1 MTIEKKIH
9 PFTVLVNYIGFNKS
23 NFYCLKKIS
32 IKLLLF
38 GFFSLSAQDTNSIEN
53 IISKLSIEEKIAMC
67 HAQSKFSSSGV
78 PRLGIPELWM
88 SDGPHGIRAEMNWD
102 DWQYANWT
110 NDYVTAFPALTC
122 LAATFNPDLSL
133 EYGINLGEEAR
144 YRKKDVLLG
153 PGVNIYRTPLNGRN
167 FEYMGEDPF
176 LAAKMVVPY
185 VKGVQ
190 ENGVAACVKHFA
202 LNNQEQWRGHINVE
216 VSDRALHEIYL
227 PAFKSAI
234 VEGNA
239 WAIMGAYNKF
249 RGQHCC
255 HNEILLNGILK
266 DSWGFDGVV
275 ISDWAGT
282 HNTNEAIYNGLDIE
296 MGTPSN
302 KNKSVR
308 FPYDSNFLGGAFL
321 DKIING
327 EVSERVLNEKVARI
341 LKLMFRTSLNKNRPF
356 GNINYESHYK
366 TAYDVATEGVVL
378 LKNSNNLLPIDKSKK
393 IRIAVIGENAEKKMS
408 RGGGSS
414 ELKVDKEVSPL
425 SGIIKE
431 FNNATIEYAKGYSSD
446 DNENNRQ
453 LKSKAIALAK
463 RADVVLFIGGL
474 NKNSFQDSEASDRKA
489 FELPYGQP
497 ELIKEIS
504 KHNKNIAVIL
514 ISGNAVKTSWKY
526 DVKSI
531 VQSWYLGSEAGNA
544 IASILS
550 GEINPSG
557 KLPFSFPEKLS
568 DNGAHHYGEI
578 SYPGK
583 DNSQLYKEDI
593 LVGYRWHDTKNINP
607 SFGFGHGLSY
617 TTFEVFDINTNKN
630 KYRINEII
638 NVVCKVRNIGNVE
651 GKEVVQVYVGKENS
665 KVERAKKEL
674 KGFKKVEVPSN
685 EYVEVNINIP
695 IKELAYY
702 DENSAS
708 WKIEKGDYIIYIG
721 NSSRAI
727 DKEIK
732 IKIL

>member
-1 MTIEKKIH
+1 VGN
-9 PFTVLVNYIGFNKS
+9 TV
-23 NFYCLKKIS
+23 
-32 IKLLLF
+32 
-38 GFFSLSAQDTNSIEN
+38 A
-53 IISKLSIEEKIAMC
+53 III
-67 HAQSKFSSSGV
+67 
-78 PRLGIPELWM
+78 
-88 SDGPHGIRAEMNWD
+88 
-102 DWQYANWT
+102 
-110 NDYVTAFPALTC
+110 
-122 LAATFNPDLSL
+122 
-133 EYGINLGEEAR
+133 
-144 YRKKDVLLG
+144 
-153 PGVNIYRTPLNGRN
+153 
-167 FEYMGEDPF
+167 
-176 LAAKMVVPY
+176 
-185 VKGVQ
+185 
-190 ENGVAACVKHFA
+190 
-202 LNNQEQWRGHINVE
+202 
-216 VSDRALHEIYL
+216 
-227 PAFKSAI
+227 
-234 VEGNA
+234 
-239 WAIMGAYNKF
+239 
-249 RGQHCC
+249 
-255 HNEILLNGILK
+255 ILLNGILK

-302 KNKSVR
+302 KNKLVR
-308 FPYDSNFLGGAFL
+308 FPYDSNFLGRSFL

-366 TAYDVATEGVVL
+366 TAYDVATEGIVL

-463 RADVVLFIGGL
+463 AADVVLFIGGL
-474 NKNSFQDSEASDRKA
+474 NKNSFQDSEASDRKV
-489 FELPYGQP
+489 FKLPYGQP

-583 DNSQLYKEDI
+583 NNSQLYKEDI
-593 LVGYRWHDTKNINP
+593 LVGYRWHDTKNIIP

-617 TTFEVFDINTNKN
+617 TTFELFDINTNKN
-630 KYRINEII
+630 KYRLNEKI

-651 GKEVVQVYVGKENS
+651 GKEVVQVYIGKENS
-665 KVERAKKEL
+665 KFKRAKKEL
-674 KGFKKVEVPSN
+674 KGFKKVKVSSN

-695 IKELAYY
+695 VKELAYY

-708 WKIEKGDYIIYIG
+708 WKIEKGNYIIYIG

-727 DKEIK
+727 AKEIK
-732 IKIL
+732 IKIF

>member
-1 MTIEKKIH
+1 MKIEKKTQKLNDII
-9 PFTVLVNYIGFNKS
+9 NIGSFKKS
-23 NFYCLKKIS
+23 NFRFLKKMS
-32 IKLLLF
+32 VKLLLF
-38 GFFSLSAQDTNSIEN
+38 GFLFLSAQDANLIDN

-102 DWQYANWT
+102 NWQYANWT

-133 EYGINLGEEAR
+133 DYGINLGEEAR
-144 YRKKDVLLG
+144 YRKKDILLG

-190 ENGVAACVKHFA
+190 KNGVAACVKHFA

-239 WAIMGAYNKF
+239 WAIMGSYNKF
-249 RGQHCC
+249 RGVHCC
-255 HNEILLNGILK
+255 HNKILLNGILK

-275 ISDWAGT
+275 ISDWGGT

-308 FPYDSNFLGGAFL
+308 FPYNSNFLGKPFL

-327 EVSERVLNEKVARI
+327 EASERVLNEKVGRI
-341 LKLMFRTSLNKNRPF
+341 LKLMFRTSLNKNRPS

-366 TAYDVATEGVVL
+366 TAYNVATEGIVL

-425 SGIIKE
+425 AGIIKE
-431 FNNATIEYAKGYSSD
+431 FKNATIDYAKGYSSD
-446 DNENNRQ
+446 KNENNKH
-453 LKSKAIALAK
+453 LKSEAIAIAK
-463 RADVVLFIGGL
+463 QTDIIIFIGGL
-474 NKNSFQDSEASDRKA
+474 NKNNFQDSEASDRKE
-489 FELPYGQP
+489 FKLPYGQP

-504 KHNKNIAVIL
+504 KHNKNLAVVL
-514 ISGNAVKTSWKY
+514 ISGNAVETSWKY
-526 DVKSI
+526 NVKSI

-583 DNSQLYKEDI
+583 NNSQLYKEDI
-593 LVGYRWHDTKNINP
+593 LVGYRWHDTKNIIP

-617 TTFEVFDINTNKN
+617 TTFELFDVNTNKN
-630 KYRINEII
+630 KYRLNEKI

-665 KVERAKKEL
+665 KVKRPKKEL
-674 KGFKKVEVPSN
+674 KGFKKVKVTSN

-695 IKELAYY
+695 VKELAYY
-702 DENSAS
+702 DENSTS
-708 WKIEKGDYIIYIG
+708 WKIEKGNYIIYIG
-721 NSSRAI
+721 NSSREI
-727 DKEIK
+727 SREIK
-732 IKIL
+732 IKII